1 MIGSQSILSIFA
13 GPASALWSLAGFHD
27 RFSWVVVLANAVAGG
42 WALGAHFRPGLR
54 GWQLWT
60 FIAVAQGTVFA
71 QVIIGV
77 VLENRIETDPG
88 DLHRLYGFAAI
99 AAVAII
105 YAYRLQ
111 MADRRELLY
120 AGGSF
125 FLAGLAV
132 RAMILS

>member
-1 MIGSQSILSIFA
+1 MA
-13 GPASALWSLAGFHD
+13 ATALAEFHD
-27 RFSWVVVLANAVAGG
+27 WFSWVVMLGNAVAGG
-42 WALGAHFRPGLR
+42 WALGAHYRPQLQ
-54 GWQLWT
+54 GWPLWA

-71 QVIIGV
+71 QVIVGV
-77 VLENRIETDPG
+77 VLENRSDADPG

-105 YAYRLQ
+105 YAYRVQL
-111 MADRRELLY
+111 AHRRELLY

-125 FLAGLAV
+125 FLAGLAI

>member
-1 MIGSQSILSIFA
+1 M
-13 GPASALWSLAGFHD
+13 SATSVLAATSLAGFHD
-27 RFSWVVVLANAVAGG
+27 WFSWVVMLGNAVAGG

-54 GWQLWT
+54 GRPLWA
-60 FIAVAQGTVFA
+60 FITVAQCAVFA
-71 QVIIGV
+71 QVIVGV
-77 VLENRIETDPG
+77 ALENRTGSDPG

-105 YAYRLQ
+105 YAYRIQL
-111 MADRRELLY
+111 ANRRELLY

-125 FLAGLAV
+125 FLAGLAI

>member
-1 MIGSQSILSIFA
+1 M
-13 GPASALWSLAGFHD
+13 SATSVIAAMSLASFHD
-27 RFSWVVVLANAVAGG
+27 WFSWVVMLANAAAGG

-54 GWQLWT
+54 GWPLWV
-60 FIAVAQGTVFA
+60 FITIAQGTVFA
-71 QVIIGV
+71 QVIAGV
-77 VLENRIETDPG
+77 VLENQSGADPG

-105 YAYRLQ
+105 YAYRIQL
-111 MADRRELLY
+111 ANRRELLY

-125 FLAGLAV
+125 FLAGLAI

>member
-1 MIGSQSILSIFA
+1 M
-13 GPASALWSLAGFHD
+13 SLASFHD
-27 RFSWVVVLANAVAGG
+27 WFSWVVMLANAAAGG

-54 GWQLWT
+54 GWPLWV
-60 FIAVAQGTVFA
+60 FITIAQGTVFA
-71 QVIIGV
+71 QVIGGV
-77 VLENRIETDPG
+77 VLENQSGADPG

-105 YAYRLQ
+105 YAYRIQL
-111 MADRRELLY
+111 ASRRELLY

-125 FLAGLAV
+125 FLAGLAI

>member
-1 MIGSQSILSIFA
+1 M
-13 GPASALWSLAGFHD
+13 SAADVIAATALAEFHD
-27 RFSWVVVLANAVAGG
+27 WFSWVVMLGNAVAGG
-42 WALGAHFRPGLR
+42 WALGAHYRPRLR
-54 GWQLWT
+54 GWPLWA

-71 QVIIGV
+71 QVIVGV
-77 VLENRIETDPG
+77 VLENRSDADPG

-105 YAYRLQ
+105 YAYRVQL
-111 MADRRELLY
+111 AHRRELLY

-125 FLAGLAV
+125 FLAGLAI